1 MMGTSIKV
9 KIIVFVT
16 IIVLLISAATALFI
30 LSSFEKTAS
39 GLMGS
44 EQLKSE
50 TILFFAGVIVFCM
63 TCSVIFA
70 VTLIKPVDELI
81 IATQLIAEG
90 QYDKEIE
97 SRRDDEV
104 GRLVLAF
111 NDMAKKIS
119 RTKKESTKFSEI
131 ALIEKQKTS
140 LIIDAMADGVIV
152 TDESHRIIMFNPAA
166 EKLFDMGKNK
176 MQGRHIAHL
185 LRRFKMDRLFLC
197 FPEIDR
203 ENLLPIK
210 RTWVDSVEI
219 SLEKPKK
226 RVIRATVAP
235 IKNERHII
243 TGTVTVIEDI
253 TKLKELEEIKN
264 NFVSTVS
271 HELRTPLTNIIG
283 YTSLLLNERFDK
295 LNPQQK
301 KALEVISSESNILHE
316 LINDILDLSKL
327 EAGKAKMRF
336 EKLNIKELIEK
347 CNALKLPQ
355 KKNISLKL
363 ILAERL
369 HYITGDRAKLTQVF
383 TNLIS
388 NATKFTNEG
397 GMITIRAFNKK
408 EHVQVDIADT
418 GIGIKNQHIP
428 LIFNRFYQ
436 VQSHLTRTQAG
447 TGLGLSIVKEIV
459 GLHHGLI
466 SVKSRIGKGTT
477 ISIAIPIEQ
486 PKEGNMDQVPYCWES
501 KRCRKIKCQAYQS
514 DDKRCWLH
522 MGTYCRKNSNEPVS
536 DKIEVCSY
544 CSIYRKAIAAKKE
557 DLEKKKQEKYET
569 EDHQ

>member
-1 MMGTSIKV
+1 MGTSIKV

-30 LSSFEKTAS
+30 QHSIESTGELGKEVLDSQTF
-39 GLMGS
+39 
-44 EQLKSE
+44 
-50 TILFFAGVIVFCM
+50 LFFAGVIGFCIVS
-63 TCSVIFA
+63 SVIFA
-70 VTLIKPVDELI
+70 ITLIKPVDELI

-90 QYDKEIE
+90 HYDKEIK
-97 SRRDDEV
+97 SGRDDEV

-119 RTKKESTKFSEI
+119 RTKKESTRFSEI

-140 LIIDAMADGVIV
+140 LIIDSMADGVIV
-152 TDESHRIIMFNPAA
+152 TDEDHTIVMFNPAA
-166 EKLFDMGKNK
+166 EKLFDINKNK
-176 MQGRHIAHL
+176 VQGRHIAHL
-185 LRRFKMDRLFLC
+185 LRRYKMDRLFLF

-210 RTWVDSVEI
+210 RTWVESIEI
-219 SLEKPKK
+219 SIEKPKK
-226 RVIRATVAP
+226 RVIKATVAP

-283 YTSLLLNERFDK
+283 YTSLLLHEKFDK
-295 LNPQQK
+295 LNPSQR
-301 KALEVISSESNILHE
+301 KALEVISSESNVLHE

-363 ILAERL
+363 MMPERL
-369 HYITGDRAKLTQVF
+369 HYITGDRAKLMQVF

-388 NATKFTNEG
+388 NAVKFTNEG
-397 GMITIRAFNKK
+397 GTITIRAFNRK
-408 EHVQVDIADT
+408 EHVQLDIVDT
-418 GIGIKNQHIP
+418 GIGIKSQHIP

-459 GLHHGLI
+459 GLHYGLI
-466 SVKSRIGKGTT
+466 SVRSRIGKGTT
-477 ISIAIPIEQ
+477 VSIAIPVEQ
-486 PKEGNMDQVPYCWES
+486 PKEGSIDAAPFCWEN
-501 KRCRKIKCQAYQS
+501 KRCKKIKCPAYQS

-522 MGTYCRKNSNEPVS
+522 MGTFCRKNSNEAVT
-536 DKIEVCSY
+536 DKIDVCSY
-544 CSIYRKAIAAKKE
+544 CSIYRKAVVVKNVKE
-557 DLEKKKQEKYET
+557 ELDSYEKEEN
-569 EDHQ
+569 DNNRG